1 MRARYTELIQR
12 EDAMKTT
19 TLLFAGAFMVAA
31 VVSQAG
37 SQVTYNEEPVRIYA
51 QLSSYQKADMQYLEK
66 YFLGSLNFPHDAVI
80 ESAIGEIARLKVTQ
94 QTCCSEAIQEKL
106 LELARNGNTPAV
118 RYKATLTSILFDNP
132 GFFAEDAMRDFDNPD
147 QLFRS
152 MSRRLEKEVL
162 VLNVR

>member
-1 MRARYTELIQR
+1 MRARYTHLFQQ

-19 TLLFAGAFMVAA
+19 TLLFAAAFMVAA

-37 SQVTYNEEPVRIYA
+37 SQIARDEEPVRIFA

-66 YFLGSLNFPHDAVI
+66 YFLGSLNYPHDAVI
-80 ESAIGEIARLKVTQ
+80 ESAIGEIARLKIAQ
-94 QTCCSEAIQEKL
+94 QSCCSEAIQEKL
-106 LELARNGNTPAV
+106 LELAHKGNTPAV

-132 GFFAEDAMRDFDNPD
+132 GLFAEDAMKDFDNPD